1 MLSAVSSLLA
11 SLSLALKQP
20 LAGYC
25 DVETT
30 HGDALVTKQGDYCT
44 FIRIGGMKRMATR
57 DDITR
62 LANALRLDL
71 SGALESK
78 GHAIVGWYLSDP
90 DMAAREIE
98 RINMDSCRR
107 VGREVGL
114 DLSDILDERL
124 RLWSETMRWETSCFI
139 LWTRRAV
146 LTKEELKQMKEEK
159 AAAAKEVPRIGDAQ
173 RFFLRSELMAA
184 HHTGFVNRVMA
195 ALRGAEVA
203 ATELSARDALVL
215 AREALY
221 RETAGSQWKPT
232 LIGDKV
238 MPRLPEDH
246 VRHPSKEGLLWPSLR
261 SQIFRIDA
269 VTHGGQRVEIGEN
282 EYASVDMM
290 IGPEDPRP
298 FVELASWLGQDR
310 LPWRCSFILEGGGKT
325 GMAFKE
331 IGSSFLSIFPAN
343 RDLQRAFASLRNLR
357 EQENHISVKL
367 RASFATWAPLG
378 ETRKLRRRA
387 STLAQRIEGWGNCKT
402 ARVAGDPLDG
412 VMSSVPGLAL
422 ASTGNPS
429 LAPIG
434 EAMPLLPWSHTI
446 SPWERGSVLFRL
458 PNGAIW
464 PYDPCGGSMRPLVI
478 DIFVAPPGSGK
489 SVLANTI
496 NIGLCL
502 SSAVLGSAKA
512 KLPLIG
518 KLDIGSSA
526 EGFVRLIQEAL
537 GPERRHEA
545 IYTTMQF
552 APGYEFNAFDLQ
564 VGCEYPLPLEK
575 AFLQNFL
582 ALLTLPPEETQPF
595 EGMAQMISLVI
606 DEAYRRCTEVPDG
619 APKRY
624 RKGVEPLV
632 DGAIA
637 KYHIALQGAD
647 AIWRD
652 VVTALCEVEEFRLAE
667 IAQRYAVPVLEDL
680 IAASRSEQVQDMFA
694 ELKIQTTAETV
705 SAVFERYIYDAIR
718 KYPTL
723 NQPTKLD
730 FGSARIIV
738 LNLQEVAPTGSAASN
753 RQTEMMYLLGR
764 HILARNFFLRPD
776 YVHHVPE
783 AVRPYHAKRF
793 REAYETVKRLDYDEW
808 HRTQGSP
815 QVRAQAELDSREG
828 RKHNIQ
834 LGFASQRL
842 SDMGDALISQSTGR
856 FVLRAGDER
865 EAEEVIERFNLTP
878 ASAAVVRHGL
888 HGPGPKGAPFLA
900 IMQIDNSKYEQLLVN
915 NLGPIELWA
924 LSTTPDDAALRNRLY
939 EAVGFQEALRRL
951 AKVFPTGSAQKE
963 VERRRSERLRGGEM
977 EAHATQSVVEGLTAE
992 LIDGRGVALNRSLNY
1007 RVHLKARPDDTARRH
1022 SVHGQSCARS
1032 SLKSRNR
1039 PLAGVF

>member
-11 SLSLALKQP
+11 SLSLGLKQP

-246 VRHPSKEGLLWPSLR
+246 VKKPSKEGLLWPSLR

-357 EQENHISVKL
+357 EQENHISVRL
-367 RASFATWAPLG
+367 RASFATWAPIG

-434 EAMPLLPWSHTI
+434 EALPLLPWSHTI

-464 PYDPCGGSMRPLVI
+464 PYDPSGGSMRPLVI

-526 EGFVRLIQEAL
+526 EGFVRLIQEAV

-637 KYHIALQGAD
+637 KYHIKLEGAD

-667 IAQRYAVPVLEDL
+667 IAQRYAVPALEDL
-680 IAASRSEQVQDMFA
+680 IAASRSEQVQDMFSQ
-694 ELKIQTTAETV
+694 LKIQTTAETV

-856 FVLRAGDER
+856 FVLRTGDER

-939 EAVGFQEALRRL
+939 EAVGFREALRRL

-963 VERRRSERLRGGEM
+963 IERRRVERLRGGEM

-992 LIDGRGVALNRSLNY
+992 LVDGRGVALML
-1007 RVHLKARPDDTARRH
+1007 RPHD
-1022 SVHGQSCARS
+1022 
-1032 SLKSRNR
+1032 N
-1039 PLAGVF
+1039 LAAEYAVAAQ

>member
-1 MLSAVSSLLA
+1 MLSALSSLLA

-30 HGDALVTKQGDYCT
+30 HGDAPVTKQGDYCT
-44 FIRIGGMKRMATR
+44 FVRIGGMKRMATR

-98 RINMDSCRR
+98 RINMDACRR

-124 RLWSETMRWETSCFI
+124 RLWSETMRWETACFI

-146 LTKEELKQMKEEK
+146 LTKEEVKQMKEEK
-159 AAAAKEVPRIGDAQ
+159 AAAAKRVPRIGDAQ
-173 RFFLRSELMAA
+173 RFFLRTELMAA

-221 RETAGSQWKPT
+221 RETAGSSWKPI
-232 LIGDKV
+232 LVGDKV
-238 MPRLPEDH
+238 MPRLPEEH
-246 VRHPSKEGLLWPSLR
+246 VKNPSKEGLLWPSLR
-261 SQIFRIDA
+261 SQIFRTDA
-269 VTHGGQRVEIGEN
+269 MTQGGQRVEIGEN

-331 IGSSFLSIFPAN
+331 IGASFLSIFPAN
-343 RDLQRAFASLRNLR
+343 RDLQRAFASLRQLR
-357 EQENHISVKL
+357 EQDNHIAVKL

-387 STLAQRIEGWGNCKT
+387 STLAQRIEGWGNCKI

-422 ASTGNPS
+422 ASTANPS

-464 PYDPCGGSMRPLVI
+464 PYDPSGGSMRPLVI

-512 KLPLIG
+512 QLPMIG

-526 EGFVRLIQEAL
+526 EGFVRLIQEAV
-537 GPERRHEA
+537 GPARRHEA

-552 APGYEFNAFDLQ
+552 ATGYEFNVFDLQ
-564 VGCEYPLPLEK
+564 VGCEYPLPLER

-632 DGAIA
+632 DAAIA
-637 KYHIALQGAD
+637 KFRIKIQGSD

-652 VVTALCEVEEFRLAE
+652 LVTALCELGEHRLAE
-667 IAQRYAVPVLEDL
+667 IAQRHAVPVLEDL
-680 IAASRSEQVQDMFA
+680 IAASRSEQVQDMFSQ
-694 ELKIQTTAETV
+694 LKIQMTAETV
-705 SAVFERYIYDAIR
+705 STIFERYIYDAIR

-723 NQPTKLD
+723 NHPTKLD
-730 FGSARIIV
+730 WLGADHRPEPSGGRADRIGRVQSPDRDDVSARPAHSGAQ
-738 LNLQEVAPTGSAASN
+738 LLPAA
-753 RQTEMMYLLGR
+753 G
-764 HILARNFFLRPD
+764 
-776 YVHHVPE
+776 
-783 AVRPYHAKRF
+783 
-793 REAYETVKRLDYDEW
+793 
-808 HRTQGSP
+808 
-815 QVRAQAELDSREG
+815 
-828 RKHNIQ
+828 
-834 LGFASQRL
+834 
-842 SDMGDALISQSTGR
+842 
-856 FVLRAGDER
+856 LRA
-865 EAEEVIERFNLTP
+865 
-878 ASAAVVRHGL
+878 SC
-888 HGPGPKGAPFLA
+888 PGG
-900 IMQIDNSKYEQLLVN
+900 
-915 NLGPIELWA
+915 
-924 LSTTPDDAALRNRLY
+924 DAALSRQ
-939 EAVGFQEALRRL
+939 AV
-951 AKVFPTGSAQKE
+951 S
-963 VERRRSERLRGGEM
+963 
-977 EAHATQSVVEGLTAE
+977 
-992 LIDGRGVALNRSLNY
+992 
-1007 RVHLKARPDDTARRH
+1007 
-1022 SVHGQSCARS
+1022 
-1032 SLKSRNR
+1032 
-1039 PLAGVF
+1039 

>member
-1 MLSAVSSLLA
+1 
-11 SLSLALKQP
+11 
-20 LAGYC
+20 
-25 DVETT
+25 
-30 HGDALVTKQGDYCT
+30 
-44 FIRIGGMKRMATR
+44 MKRMATR

-62 LANALRLDL
+62 LADGLRLDL
-71 SGALESK
+71 SGALESR

-98 RINMDSCRR
+98 RVNMESCRR

-124 RLWSETMRWETSCFI
+124 RLWSETMRWERSCFV
-139 LWTRRAV
+139 LWTRRAI
-146 LTKEELKQMKEEK
+146 LTKEEIKQMKEER
-159 AAAAKEVPRIGDAQ
+159 AAAAKQVSGIGDAQ

-195 ALRGAEVA
+195 ALRGAELA
-203 ATELSARDALVL
+203 AAELSARDALIL

-232 LIGDKV
+232 LIGDRV
-238 MPRLPEDH
+238 MPRLAEDEIET
-246 VRHPSKEGLLWPSLR
+246 PGNAGLLWPSLR

-282 EYASVDMM
+282 EYASVDLM

-325 GMAFKE
+325 SMAFKE

-343 RDLQRAFASLRNLR
+343 RDLQRAFASLRQLR
-357 EQENHISVKL
+357 EQHNHIAVKL

-387 STLAQRIEGWGNCKT
+387 STLAQRIEGWGNCEI

-422 ASTGNPS
+422 ASTGNPA

-434 EAMPLLPWSHTI
+434 EALPLLPWSHTI

-464 PYDPCGGSMRPLVI
+464 PYDPSGGSMRPLMI

-502 SSAVLGSAKA
+502 SAAVLGGAKP

-518 KLDIGSSA
+518 KLDIGPSA

-537 GPERRHEA
+537 GPARRHEA
-545 IYTTMQF
+545 IFTTIQF
-552 APGYEFNAFDLQ
+552 AAGYEFNVFDLQ

-582 ALLTLPPEETQPF
+582 ALLSLPPEETQPF

-624 RKGVEPLV
+624 RKGVEPMV
-632 DGAIA
+632 DAAIA
-637 KYHIALQGAD
+637 KHRIPLKGSD

-652 VVTALCEVEEFRLAE
+652 VVSALCEIEEFRL
-667 IAQRYAVPVLEDL
+667 VP
-680 IAASRSEQVQDMFA
+680 
-694 ELKIQTTAETV
+694 
-705 SAVFERYIYDAIR
+705 
-718 KYPTL
+718 
-723 NQPTKLD
+723 
-730 FGSARIIV
+730 
-738 LNLQEVAPTGSAASN
+738 
-753 RQTEMMYLLGR
+753 
-764 HILARNFFLRPD
+764 
-776 YVHHVPE
+776 
-783 AVRPYHAKRF
+783 
-793 REAYETVKRLDYDEW
+793 
-808 HRTQGSP
+808 
-815 QVRAQAELDSREG
+815 
-828 RKHNIQ
+828 
-834 LGFASQRL
+834 
-842 SDMGDALISQSTGR
+842 
-856 FVLRAGDER
+856 
-865 EAEEVIERFNLTP
+865 
-878 ASAAVVRHGL
+878 RHGSY
-888 HGPGPKGAPFLA
+888 
-900 IMQIDNSKYEQLLVN
+900 DS
-915 NLGPIELWA
+915 LGW
-924 LSTTPDDAALRNRLY
+924 
-939 EAVGFQEALRRL
+939 G
-951 AKVFPTGSAQKE
+951 
-963 VERRRSERLRGGEM
+963 
-977 EAHATQSVVEGLTAE
+977 
-992 LIDGRGVALNRSLNY
+992 
-1007 RVHLKARPDDTARRH
+1007 
-1022 SVHGQSCARS
+1022 
-1032 SLKSRNR
+1032 
-1039 PLAGVF
+1039 

>member
-1 MLSAVSSLLA
+1 MLSALSSLLA

-44 FIRIGGMKRMATR
+44 FVRIGGMKRMATR

-98 RINMDSCRR
+98 RINMDACRR

-124 RLWSETMRWETSCFI
+124 RLWSETMRWETACFI

-146 LTKEELKQMKEEK
+146 LTKEEVKQMKEEK
-159 AAAAKEVPRIGDAQ
+159 AAAAKRVPRIGDAQ
-173 RFFLRSELMAA
+173 RFFLRTELMAA

-221 RETAGSQWKPT
+221 RETAGSSWKPI
-232 LIGDKV
+232 LVGDKV
-238 MPRLPEDH
+238 MPRLPEEH
-246 VRHPSKEGLLWPSLR
+246 VKNPSKEGLLWPSLR
-261 SQIFRIDA
+261 SQIFRTDA
-269 VTHGGQRVEIGEN
+269 MTQGGQRVEIGEN

-290 IGPEDPRP
+290 IGLEDPRP

-331 IGSSFLSIFPAN
+331 IGASFLSIFPAN
-343 RDLQRAFASLRNLR
+343 RDLQRAFASLRQLR
-357 EQENHISVKL
+357 EQDNHIAVKL

-387 STLAQRIEGWGNCKT
+387 STLAQRIEGWGNCKI

-422 ASTGNPS
+422 ASTANPS

-464 PYDPCGGSMRPLVI
+464 PYDPSGGSMRPLVI

-512 KLPLIG
+512 QLPMIG

-526 EGFVRLIQEAL
+526 EGFVRLIQEAV
-537 GPERRHEA
+537 GPARRHEA

-552 APGYEFNAFDLQ
+552 ATGYEFNVFDLQ
-564 VGCEYPLPLEK
+564 VGCEYPLPLER

-632 DGAIA
+632 DAAIA
-637 KYHIALQGAD
+637 KFRIKIQGSD

-652 VVTALCEVEEFRLAE
+652 LVTALCELGEHRLAE
-667 IAQRYAVPVLEDL
+667 IAQRHAVPVLEDL
-680 IAASRSEQVQDMFA
+680 IAASRSEQVQDMFSQ
-694 ELKIQTTAETV
+694 LKIQMTAETV
-705 SAVFERYIYDAIR
+705 STIFERYIYDAIR

-723 NQPTKLD
+723 NHPTKLD
-730 FGSARIIV
+730 WLGADHRPEPSGGRADRIGRVQSPDRDDVSARPAHSGAQ
-738 LNLQEVAPTGSAASN
+738 LLPAA
-753 RQTEMMYLLGR
+753 G
-764 HILARNFFLRPD
+764 
-776 YVHHVPE
+776 
-783 AVRPYHAKRF
+783 
-793 REAYETVKRLDYDEW
+793 
-808 HRTQGSP
+808 
-815 QVRAQAELDSREG
+815 
-828 RKHNIQ
+828 
-834 LGFASQRL
+834 
-842 SDMGDALISQSTGR
+842 
-856 FVLRAGDER
+856 LRA
-865 EAEEVIERFNLTP
+865 
-878 ASAAVVRHGL
+878 SC
-888 HGPGPKGAPFLA
+888 PGG
-900 IMQIDNSKYEQLLVN
+900 
-915 NLGPIELWA
+915 
-924 LSTTPDDAALRNRLY
+924 DAALSRQ
-939 EAVGFQEALRRL
+939 AV
-951 AKVFPTGSAQKE
+951 S
-963 VERRRSERLRGGEM
+963 
-977 EAHATQSVVEGLTAE
+977 
-992 LIDGRGVALNRSLNY
+992 
-1007 RVHLKARPDDTARRH
+1007 
-1022 SVHGQSCARS
+1022 
-1032 SLKSRNR
+1032 
-1039 PLAGVF
+1039 

>member
-1 MLSAVSSLLA
+1 M
-11 SLSLALKQP
+11 
-20 LAGYC
+20 
-25 DVETT
+25 
-30 HGDALVTKQGDYCT
+30 
-44 FIRIGGMKRMATR
+44 
-57 DDITR
+57 
-62 LANALRLDL
+62 
-71 SGALESK
+71 
-78 GHAIVGWYLSDP
+78 
-90 DMAAREIE
+90 
-98 RINMDSCRR
+98 
-107 VGREVGL
+107 
-114 DLSDILDERL
+114 
-124 RLWSETMRWETSCFI
+124 
-139 LWTRRAV
+139 
-146 LTKEELKQMKEEK
+146 
-159 AAAAKEVPRIGDAQ
+159 
-173 RFFLRSELMAA
+173 
-184 HHTGFVNRVMA
+184 
-195 ALRGAEVA
+195 
-203 ATELSARDALVL
+203 
-215 AREALY
+215 
-221 RETAGSQWKPT
+221 
-232 LIGDKV
+232 
-238 MPRLPEDH
+238 
-246 VRHPSKEGLLWPSLR
+246 
-261 SQIFRIDA
+261 
-269 VTHGGQRVEIGEN
+269 THGGQRVEIGEN

-422 ASTGNPS
+422 ASTANPS

-512 KLPLIG
+512 KLPMIG

-526 EGFVRLIQEAL
+526 EGFVRLIQEAV

-632 DGAIA
+632 DAAIA
-637 KYHIALQGAD
+637 KHHITLRGRRRDLAGRRDRALRSRGVPSG
-647 AIWRD
+647 RD
-652 VVTALCEVEEFRLAE
+652 RA
-667 IAQRYAVPVLEDL
+667 
-680 IAASRSEQVQDMFA
+680 
-694 ELKIQTTAETV
+694 
-705 SAVFERYIYDAIR
+705 
-718 KYPTL
+718 
-723 NQPTKLD
+723 
-730 FGSARIIV
+730 
-738 LNLQEVAPTGSAASN
+738 
-753 RQTEMMYLLGR
+753 
-764 HILARNFFLRPD
+764 
-776 YVHHVPE
+776 
-783 AVRPYHAKRF
+783 AVR
-793 REAYETVKRLDYDEW
+793 
-808 HRTQGSP
+808 
-815 QVRAQAELDSREG
+815 
-828 RKHNIQ
+828 
-834 LGFASQRL
+834 
-842 SDMGDALISQSTGR
+842 
-856 FVLRAGDER
+856 RAGARGPDR
-865 EAEEVIERFNLTP
+865 GVPLRT
-878 ASAAVVRHGL
+878 
-888 HGPGPKGAPFLA
+888 GPGH
-900 IMQIDNSKYEQLLVN
+900 V
-915 NLGPIELWA
+915 
-924 LSTTPDDAALRNRLY
+924 R
-939 EAVGFQEALRRL
+939 
-951 AKVFPTGSAQKE
+951 
-963 VERRRSERLRGGEM
+963 
-977 EAHATQSVVEGLTAE
+977 
-992 LIDGRGVALNRSLNY
+992 
-1007 RVHLKARPDDTARRH
+1007 
-1022 SVHGQSCARS
+1022 
-1032 SLKSRNR
+1032 
-1039 PLAGVF
+1039 

>member
-1 MLSAVSSLLA
+1 MLSVLASLLA

-44 FIRIGGMKRMATR
+44 FVRIGGMKRMATR
-57 DDITR
+57 DDIAR

-90 DMAAREIE
+90 DMAGREIE
-98 RINMDSCRR
+98 RINMESCRR
-107 VGREVGL
+107 VGKEVGL

-124 RLWSETMRWETSCFI
+124 RLWSETMRWEASAFV

-146 LTKEELKQMKEEK
+146 LTREEIKQMKEER
-159 AAAAKEVPRIGDAQ
+159 AAAAKAVPRIGDAQ
-173 RFFLRSELMAA
+173 RFFVRSELMAA
-184 HHTGFVNRVMA
+184 HHAGFVNRVMA
-195 ALRGAEVA
+195 ALRGAEIA
-203 ATELSARDALVL
+203 ATELKAREALIL
-215 AREALY
+215 SREALY
-221 RETAGSQWKPT
+221 RETAGSAWKPT
-232 LIGDKV
+232 LIGDRV
-238 MPRLPEDH
+238 MPRPAEED
-246 VRHPSKEGLLWPSLR
+246 VKNPSREGLLWPSLK

-269 VTHGGQRVEIGEN
+269 MTHGGQRVEIGEN

-310 LPWRCSFILEGGGKT
+310 LPWRCAFILEGGGRT
-325 GMAFKE
+325 GMVFKE
-331 IGSSFLSIFPAN
+331 IGASFLSIFPAN
-343 RDLQRAFASLRNLR
+343 RDLQRAFASLRALR
-357 EQENHISVKL
+357 EQENHIAVKL

-402 ARVAGDPLDG
+402 ARIAGDPLDG
-412 VMSSVPGLAL
+412 VMSSAPGLAL
-422 ASTGNPS
+422 ASTANPS

-434 EAMPLLPWSHTI
+434 EALPLLPWSHTI

-464 PYDPCGGSMRPLVI
+464 PYDPSGGSMRPLVI
-478 DIFVAPPGSGK
+478 DIFVAPPGGGK

-502 SSAVLGSAKA
+502 SSAVLGSASA
-512 KLPLIG
+512 QLPMIG
-518 KLDIGSSA
+518 KLDIGPSA
-526 EGFVRLIQEAL
+526 EGFVRLIQEAV
-537 GPERRHEA
+537 GPARRHEA
-545 IYTTMQF
+545 IFTTMQF

-595 EGMAQMISLVI
+595 EGMAQMIALVI
-606 DEAYRRCTEVPDG
+606 DEAYRRCTEAPDG

-632 DGAIA
+632 DGGIA
-637 KYHIALQGAD
+637 KYGIKLQGAD

-652 VVTALCEVEEFRLAE
+652 VVTAFCEVEEFRLAE
-667 IAQRYAVPVLEDL
+667 IAQRHAVPVLEDL

-694 ELKIQTTAETV
+694 ELRIQTTAESV

-723 NQPTKLD
+723 NHPTKLD

-815 QVRAQAELDSREG
+815 QVRAQAELDAREG

-842 SDMGDALISQSTGR
+842 SDMGDALVSQSTGR

-865 EAEEVIERFNLTP
+865 EAEEVIERFNLTA

-888 HGPGPKGAPFLA
+888 HGPGPNGAPFLA
-900 IMQIDNSKYEQLLVN
+900 VMQIDNSKYEQLLVN

-939 EAVGFQEALRRL
+939 EAVGFREALRRL
-951 AKVFPTGSAQKE
+951 AKVFPMGSAQKE
-963 VERRRSERLRGGEM
+963 IERRRVDRLRGGEM
-977 EAHATQSVVEGLTAE
+977 EARATQSVIEGLTDE
-992 LIDGRGVALNRSLNY
+992 LTDGRGVALMLR
-1007 RVHLKARPDDTARRH
+1007 T
-1022 SVHGQSCARS
+1022 
-1032 SLKSRNR
+1032 
-1039 PLAGVF
+1039 

>member
-1 MLSAVSSLLA
+1 MSSVMSSLLA
-11 SLSLALKQP
+11 GLSLALKQP

-44 FIRIGGMKRMATR
+44 FVRIGGMKRMATR

-62 LANALRLDL
+62 LANGLRLDL
-71 SGALESK
+71 SGALEAK
-78 GHAIVGWYLSDP
+78 GNAIVGWYLSDP
-90 DMAAREIE
+90 DMAEREID
-98 RINMDSCRR
+98 RINMESCRR

-114 DLSDILDERL
+114 DLTDILDERL
-124 RLWSETMRWETSCFI
+124 RLWGQTMRWETSCFV

-146 LTKEELKQMKEEK
+146 LTKEEVKQMKEEK
-159 AAAAKEVPRIGDAQ
+159 AAAAKAVPRIGDAQ

-184 HHTGFVNRVMA
+184 HHSGFVNRVMA

-203 ATELSARDALVL
+203 ATELPASDALIL

-221 RETAGSQWKPT
+221 RETAGSKWKPT

-238 MPRLPEDH
+238 MPRLPEDD
-246 VRHPSKEGLLWPSLR
+246 VKHPDKGGLLWPSIR
-261 SQIFRIDA
+261 SQFFRIDA

-282 EYASVDMM
+282 EYASVDMV

-310 LPWRCSFILEGGGKT
+310 LPWRATFILEGGGKT

-331 IGSSFLSIFPAN
+331 VGASFLSMFPAN
-343 RDLQRAFASLRNLR
+343 RDLQRAFASLRLMR
-357 EQENHISVKL
+357 EQDNHIAVKL
-367 RASFATWAPLG
+367 RASFATWAPIG
-378 ETRKLRRRA
+378 ESRKLRRRA

-402 ARVAGDPLDG
+402 VRIAGDPLDG

-422 ASTGNPS
+422 ASTANPS

-434 EAMPLLPWSHTI
+434 EALPLLPWSHTI

-464 PYDPCGGSMRPLVI
+464 PYDPSGGSMRPLMI

-502 SSAVLGSAKA
+502 SSAVLGGAKA

-518 KLDIGSSA
+518 KLDIGPSA

-537 GPERRHEA
+537 GPARRHEA
-545 IYTTMQF
+545 IFTTMQF

-582 ALLTLPPEETQPF
+582 ALLTLPPDETTPF

-632 DGAIA
+632 DAAIER
-637 KYHIALQGAD
+637 HRIALDASD

-652 VVTALCEVEEFRLAE
+652 VVNALCEHEEYRLAE

-680 IAASRSEQVQDMFA
+680 IAASRSDQVQDMFA
-694 ELKIQTTAETV
+694 NLRIQATAESV
-705 SAVFERYIYDAIR
+705 SSVFERYIYDAIR
-718 KYPTL
+718 KYPIL

-776 YVHHVPE
+776 YVHYVPE

-793 REAYETVKRLDYDEW
+793 REAYEQVKRLDYDEW
-808 HRTQGSP
+808 HRTLGSP
-815 QVRAQAELDSREG
+815 QVRAQAELDAREG

-856 FVLRAGDER
+856 FVLKAGDER
-865 EAEEVIERFNLTP
+865 EAEEVIARFNLTP

-888 HGPGPKGAPFLA
+888 HGPGPGGAPFLA
-900 IMQIDNSKYEQLLVN
+900 ILQIENSKYEQLLVN

-951 AKVFPTGSAQKE
+951 SKVFPAGSAQKE
-963 VERRRSERLRGGEM
+963 VERRRLERLKSGEM
-977 EAHATQSVVEGLTAE
+977 EARATESVLEGLAAE
-992 LIDGRGVALNRSLNY
+992 MIDGRGVALAL
-1007 RVHLKARPDDTARRH
+1007 RPHDEEPVRR
-1022 SVHGQSCARS
+1022 A
-1032 SLKSRNR
+1032 
-1039 PLAGVF
+1039 LAAE

>member
-1 MLSAVSSLLA
+1 MMRIVSSLLA
-11 SLSLALKQP
+11 SLSMALRQP

-30 HGDALVTKQGDYCT
+30 HGDALVTRQGDYCT
-44 FIRIGGMKRMATR
+44 FLRIGGMKRMATR

-62 LANALRLDL
+62 LADGLRLDL
-71 SGALESK
+71 SGALESR

-98 RINMDSCRR
+98 RVNMESCRR

-124 RLWSETMRWETSCFI
+124 RLWSETMRWERSCFV
-139 LWTRRAV
+139 LWTRRAI
-146 LTKEELKQMKEEK
+146 LTKEEIKQMKEER
-159 AAAAKEVPRIGDAQ
+159 AAAAKQVPGIGDAQ

-184 HHTGFVNRVMA
+184 HHAGFVNRVMA
-195 ALRGAEVA
+195 ALRGAELA
-203 ATELSARDALVL
+203 ATELSAKDALIL

-232 LIGDKV
+232 LIGDRV
-238 MPRLPEDH
+238 MPRVAEGESE
-246 VRHPSKEGLLWPSLR
+246 RPSAAGLLWPSLR

-282 EYASVDMM
+282 EYTSVDLM

-343 RDLQRAFASLRNLR
+343 RDLQRAFASLRQLR
-357 EQENHISVKL
+357 EQHNHIAVKL

-378 ETRKLRRRA
+378 ETPKLRRRA
-387 STLAQRIEGWGNCKT
+387 STLAQRIEGWGNCKI

-422 ASTGNPS
+422 ASTGNPA

-434 EAMPLLPWSHTI
+434 EALPLLPWSHTI

-464 PYDPCGGSMRPLVI
+464 PYDPSGGSMRPLMI

-502 SSAVLGSAKA
+502 SAAVLGGSKP

-518 KLDIGSSA
+518 KLDIGPSA

-537 GPERRHEA
+537 GPARRHEA
-545 IYTTMQF
+545 IFTTMQF
-552 APGYEFNAFDLQ
+552 AAGYEFNVFDLQ

-595 EGMAQMISLVI
+595 EGMAQMISLVV

-624 RKGVEPLV
+624 RKGVEPIV
-632 DGAIA
+632 DASIA
-637 KYHIALQGAD
+637 KHRIALAGSD
-647 AIWRD
+647 ATWRD
-652 VVTALCEVEEFRLAE
+652 IVTAFCEAEEFRLAE

-694 ELKIQTTAETV
+694 QLRIQATAESV
-705 SAVFERYIYDAIR
+705 SSVFERYIYDAIR

-723 NQPTKLD
+723 NHPTRLD

-738 LNLQEVAPTGSAASN
+738 LNLQEVAPRGSAAAE
-753 RQTEMMYLLGR
+753 RQTEMMYMLGR
-764 HILARNFFLRPD
+764 HILARNFFLS
-776 YVHHVPE
+776 
-783 AVRPYHAKRF
+783 A
-793 REAYETVKRLDYDEW
+793 
-808 HRTQGSP
+808 G
-815 QVRAQAELDSREG
+815 
-828 RKHNIQ
+828 
-834 LGFASQRL
+834 
-842 SDMGDALISQSTGR
+842 
-856 FVLRAGDER
+856 LRA
-865 EAEEVIERFNLTP
+865 L
-878 ASAAVVRHGL
+878 
-888 HGPGPKGAPFLA
+888 
-900 IMQIDNSKYEQLLVN
+900 
-915 NLGPIELWA
+915 
-924 LSTTPDDAALRNRLY
+924 
-939 EAVGFQEALRRL
+939 
-951 AKVFPTGSAQKE
+951 
-963 VERRRSERLRGGEM
+963 
-977 EAHATQSVVEGLTAE
+977 
-992 LIDGRGVALNRSLNY
+992 
-1007 RVHLKARPDDTARRH
+1007 
-1022 SVHGQSCARS
+1022 CARS
-1032 SLKSRNR
+1032 CAAVSCQALSRG
-1039 PLAGVF
+1039 L